1 MASTS
6 GFVDATLAHD
16 DRARVTRRG
25 LKVARQRVVPW
36 VKSDS
41 TTAPFLRFPLRVFSW
56 KFGEQ
61 FCLNQ
66 KKITFRGLFY
76 ARNSSCENV
85 SATGVQSIESPSAH
99 RDEAAL

>member
-25 LKVARQRVVPW
+25 FKVARQRVVPW

-41 TTAPFLRFPLRVFSW
+41 TTAPAVFAFSPACLFLEIRGAILSQPKEDNIQEIILCAELVLR
-56 KFGEQ
+56 KCKRHG
-61 FCLNQ
+61 
-66 KKITFRGLFY
+66 
-76 ARNSSCENV
+76 
-85 SATGVQSIESPSAH
+85 SAKH
-99 RDEAAL
+99 